1 MVSKLITKS
10 LPKAFF
16 QGFSWQLDMVIFVAV
31 VACALYLLYASS
43 NTERIP
49 VPDVHHQGLLLSR
62 LKHNVHLNSPDCPD
76 RHDLRG
82 VYIGKFVSCYDGD
95 TCDVVLLIP
104 SDAGNGQMR
113 MIRYRA
119 RTMGYNAP
127 EIKQPKDEVN
137 RDQLKKMAVNSRDAL
152 WQMLSGGTQNS
163 AHQNLMAVSCHGF
176 DKYGR
181 LLVQIWPLLYNEQS
195 KTWYYDSSRESI
207 NQRMLNMLGPE
218 YAMDDKGRMIANLTK
233 DNNKAPNGTKSIT

>member
-1 MVSKLITKS
+1 MVSKLLTKT
-10 LPKAFF
+10 LPKAAFH
-16 QGFSWQLDMVIFVAV
+16 GFSWELDMVIFAV
-31 VACALYLLYASS
+31 VVICALYMLYSS
-43 NTERIP
+43 GTERVP
-49 VPDVHHQGLLLSR
+49 VPDVHHQGPLLSK
-62 LKHNVHLNSPDCPD
+62 LKYNVNLNSPDCPN

-113 MIRYRA
+113 MIRYRT

-127 EIKQPKDEVN
+127 EIKQPKDEAN
-137 RDQLKKMAVNSRDAL
+137 RDQLKKMAVISRDTL

-181 LLVQIWPLLYNEQS
+181 LLVQIWPLLYNEQTR
-195 KTWYYDSSRESI
+195 TWYYDSSRESI

-233 DNNKAPNGTKSIT
+233 DNNNKAPNGTKS